1 MLSRR
6 AFVVLAALALLSPFA
21 FATGQQQTATAAP
34 QDTKLT
40 YTSWEEGWE
49 GPIEGKDE
57 ILPEI
62 NKRLGVT
69 ITLKRWVCTSEDDRK
84 RQLALWTSTN
94 DIPEWLLI
102 PTDGYSLDLMNQA
115 GDAGKIWEI
124 APFFEK
130 AALVPAA
137 RDIAKYANIYFASQA
152 TGKQYIQAGANW
164 DSKWTMEKEPAQEG
178 MLIRKDWLDKA
189 GLGYPATPDEYYA
202 ALKAFKEKIGTVGGK
217 SVIPLVLNEN
227 LAGADYIR
235 RWFFDVSDR
244 DQRFRKLADGTF
256 TSAPIMDK
264 LERYVVFMNRLY
276 REGLLDPEAG
286 TIKDSQYQEKMTSGR
301 AGSTGTAWWN
311 MNTYNDALTT
321 QDPKAMYVFF
331 PMPKGEGVKQPVQQW
346 TGVAA
351 PSAMVFSKKLTQARM
366 ELVYKIITYMS
377 SPDGVKLG
385 IFGIEG
391 KHFIVD
397 ANGKLAY
404 TKEFLDRTKGGDWNA
419 GAQLGV
425 GYYTLGLNQSILNE
439 QMATPPAGLRPD
451 MIESRKNLK
460 GTIFAATDPQDLV
473 PPGPVEVAKSP
484 AIGNAWRDLFI
495 SAVLANTEAECRALV
510 KGWPEQWA
518 KLGGNDIVAEKNAL
532 MKKK

>member
-57 ILPEI
+57 ILLEI

-124 APFFEK
+124 APFFAK
-130 AALVPAA
+130 ADLIPAA

-189 GLGYPATPDEYYA
+189 GLAYPATPEEYYT
-202 ALKAFKEKIGTVGGK
+202 ALKAFKEKIGTIGGK

-235 RWFFDVSDR
+235 RWFFDVTDR
-244 DQRFRKLADGTF
+244 MHDDYNGFRKLPDGTF
-256 TSAPIMDK
+256 TNAPIMDK
-264 LERYVVFMNRLY
+264 LERYVVFMNKLY

-301 AGSTGTAWWN
+301 AAPRARRGGT
-311 MNTYNDALTT
+311 
-321 QDPKAMYVFF
+321 
-331 PMPKGEGVKQPVQQW
+331 
-346 TGVAA
+346 
-351 PSAMVFSKKLTQARM
+351 
-366 ELVYKIITYMS
+366 
-377 SPDGVKLG
+377 
-385 IFGIEG
+385 
-391 KHFIVD
+391 
-397 ANGKLAY
+397 
-404 TKEFLDRTKGGDWNA
+404 
-419 GAQLGV
+419 
-425 GYYTLGLNQSILNE
+425 
-439 QMATPPAGLRPD
+439 
-451 MIESRKNLK
+451 
-460 GTIFAATDPQDLV
+460 
-473 PPGPVEVAKSP
+473 
-484 AIGNAWRDLFI
+484 
-495 SAVLANTEAECRALV
+495 
-510 KGWPEQWA
+510 
-518 KLGGNDIVAEKNAL
+518 
-532 MKKK
+532 